1 MPTARTGVDVEPLG
15 EVNGELMPVLE
26 SVRSLQRAW
35 KAAVSWNDA
44 AFHETRRRS
53 LRRHAIE
60 TGIIE
65 RLYDL
70 DWGVTRALVAEGL
83 TADGGV
89 EPEVQN
95 LLLSQYGALEFMAEV
110 AREGRPLTV
119 SLIRQLYV
127 ALTRPQK
134 TFTATAPTG
143 QRFQATLH
151 HGEWK
156 TQPNHVVRPDGSI
169 LEYTPPEQVAPQME
183 RLVELYH
190 SYEDVDPIIREA
202 WLHHRFVRIHP
213 FEDGNGRVA
222 RCLTL
227 LGLLRHDLAPLVV
240 DRRERDR
247 YLRCLDDANAGD
259 LRPLIRFFAELEIV
273 ALRSELEQPAT
284 AEAAATA
291 QGAVAVLDAGIQRLR
306 DLRGVS
312 GAAERGR
319 LVSALADGVLER
331 VVAWLRRMAGTIETR
346 LRDIDPN
353 ARADVVSA
361 APPDERSRWWRRQVF
376 EAANS
381 VDFYANIHSGVWW
394 ARLRVT
400 ALGQTLRYLVF
411 LQKVGRGE
419 TGVLSLTVYGET
431 LGPPA
436 GVEEGPQSDVAVV
449 STPTETVTWTYTDSV
464 DTSWEL
470 VEEVLD
476 ATLAQAIARFT
487 VALG

>member
-1 MPTARTGVDVEPLG
+1 AALLAAPHIPRVPGTILHVVTPRPSATARTTSRAASAWLATLTGVPTARTGVDVEPLG

-95 LLLSQYGALEFMAEV
+95 LLLSQYGALEFMAEM

-119 SLIRQLYV
+119 SLIRQLHV

-169 LEYTPPEQVAPQME
+169 LEYIPPEQVAPQME

-190 SYEDVDPIIREA
+190 SYADVDPIIREA

-247 YLRCLDDANAGD
+247 YLRCLDEANAGD

-291 QGAVAVLDAGIQRLR
+291 QGAVAVL
-306 DLRGVS
+306 
-312 GAAERGR
+312 
-319 LVSALADGVLER
+319 
-331 VVAWLRRMAGTIETR
+331 
-346 LRDIDPN
+346 
-353 ARADVVSA
+353 
-361 APPDERSRWWRRQVF
+361 
-376 EAANS
+376 
-381 VDFYANIHSGVWW
+381 
-394 ARLRVT
+394 
-400 ALGQTLRYLVF
+400 
-411 LQKVGRGE
+411 
-419 TGVLSLTVYGET
+419 
-431 LGPPA
+431 
-436 GVEEGPQSDVAVV
+436 
-449 STPTETVTWTYTDSV
+449 
-464 DTSWEL
+464 
-470 VEEVLD
+470 
-476 ATLAQAIARFT
+476 
-487 VALG
+487 